1 MTFIYINTIDL
12 DNLSLQMINT
22 VTICNKMKTEH
33 LQKPRKIDHEV
44 IQNTQQEVSRLPIQ
58 SKSTIPEI

>member
-1 MTFIYINTIDL
+1 
-12 DNLSLQMINT
+12 MINT

-58 SKSTIPEI
+58 SKSTIPEIWKEVKVNEKNNDW